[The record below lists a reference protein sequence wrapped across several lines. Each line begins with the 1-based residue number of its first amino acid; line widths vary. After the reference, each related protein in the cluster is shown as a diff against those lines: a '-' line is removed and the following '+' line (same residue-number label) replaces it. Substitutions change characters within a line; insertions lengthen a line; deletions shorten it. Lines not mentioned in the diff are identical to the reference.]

1 MNYLP
6 AFAMLLSIAFFL
18 NSLLYLKDDN
28 RYKDVMKRYV
38 VTDKYAEE
46 KSLCSLHPENLHGY
60 ESLNRSVY
68 NLKVLQSTYNFMD
81 QGHYRPVTCI
91 PRQKVAILIP
101 YRDRDKGLL
110 TLLNNVLPRIHRQQI
125 EFGIYVV
132 EQIGG
137 ELFNKGVLFNAAF
150 KYAMAEYTYDCVVL
164 HDVDIIS
171 EDDRN
176 FFTCGYHPRHL
187 AVKVE
192 QFNYTIPYAD
202 FFGGISNMPPN
213 IFEQINGFSN
223 QYEDWGLED
232 DDLYRRLTVAHGLKI
247 ERPLANV
254 STCASVHHSR
264 PHKHDKKGKLLDRCN
279 IYINRPRGWAF
290 DGLSTSQY
298 IVEKTENKRLFKHI
312 LISLNTTKLRKDF
325 VTRSRFEDYDSLP
338 PVASWNGN
346 TEMCYLALK
355 LSNKKIDQSVED
367 LVQKSVNVP
376 SHRRICIP

>member
-1 MNYLP
+1 
-6 AFAMLLSIAFFL
+6 MLLSIVFFL

-60 ESLNRSVY
+60 EPLNRSVY

-101 YRDRDKGLL
+101 YRNREKGLL

-192 QFNYTIPYAD
+192 QFNYT
-202 FFGGISNMPPN
+202 
-213 IFEQINGFSN
+213 
-223 QYEDWGLED
+223 
-232 DDLYRRLTVAHGLKI
+232 
-247 ERPLANV
+247 
-254 STCASVHHSR
+254 
-264 PHKHDKKGKLLDRCN
+264 
-279 IYINRPRGWAF
+279 
-290 DGLSTSQY
+290 
-298 IVEKTENKRLFKHI
+298 
-312 LISLNTTKLRKDF
+312 
-325 VTRSRFEDYDSLP
+325 
-338 PVASWNGN
+338 
-346 TEMCYLALK
+346 
-355 LSNKKIDQSVED
+355 
-367 LVQKSVNVP
+367 
-376 SHRRICIP
+376 